1 MASAYVSNLVINA
14 GVDFE
19 QVFTLEDGAN
29 NAPINLTDYGLSAQ
43 MRKHATATGVTT
55 FTTSFYDAPNGK
67 IQIGLST
74 AQTASLKPGRY
85 VYDVVI
91 TNTNNKMERVVEGMV
106 LVSPGVTR

>member
-14 GVDFE
+14 GVDFD

-29 NAPINLTDYGLSAQ
+29 NAPINLTNYGLSAQ
-43 MRKHATATGVTT
+43 MRKHAGATGVTT
-55 FTTSFYDAPNGK
+55 FTTSFYDATNGK

-74 AQTASLKPGRY
+74 SQTAALKPGRY

-91 TNTNNKMERVVEGMV
+91 TNTNNMMERVVEGMV

>member
-29 NAPINLTDYGLSAQ
+29 NAPIDLTNYGLSAQ